1 MTSHLVE
8 YSELQQT
15 GTTFPLELE
24 LEEDIEGEIHHF
36 VKLSRLGDYAEAQR
50 FFDQTLRKHDH
61 LFPVLAEY
69 ADMLLEQGRCRQ
81 ASEILEKYIKSMSG
95 ILDGDE
101 MQLLKIMKS
110 LADMHSKGALRS
122 ALVEAEEAWQLI
134 QLAGQ
139 ESSGK
144 ILNEVQA
151 SETGSIS

>member
-1 MTSHLVE
+1 MASRLVE

-24 LEEDIEGEIHHF
+24 LEEDIEEEIHHF
-36 VKLSRLGDYAEAQR
+36 VKLSRLGDYAEAQK

-61 LFPVLAEY
+61 LFPVRAEY
-69 ADMLLEQGRCRQ
+69 ADMLLEQGRYRQ
-81 ASEILEKYIKSMSG
+81 ASEILEKYIMSMSEQLG
-95 ILDGDE
+95 SDE
-101 MQLLKIMKS
+101 MLLLMTMKS
-110 LADMHSKGALRS
+110 LADIYSKGALRS
-122 ALVEAEEAWQLI
+122 ALAWAQRAWRRI
-134 QLAGQ
+134 QRAGQ